1 MRDKTDPSTPQMHP
15 LMYEELQNKIKK
27 WPDKTTTSP
36 LGCHLSIYKSLQHHI
51 LTQEEKDHLSPTQAA
66 EPLKEGHNVLFLIFD
81 IMLLALLHMY
91 MLNRWK
97 TIWTLFIKKEI
108 GNPDLN

>member
-1 MRDKTDPSTPQMHP
+1 
-15 LMYEELQNKIKK
+15 
-27 WPDKTTTSP
+27 
-36 LGCHLSIYKSLQHHI
+36 
-51 LTQEEKDHLSPTQAA
+51 
-66 EPLKEGHNVLFLIFD
+66 
-81 IMLLALLHMY
+81 MLLALLHMY